1 MSFASIL
8 QEIVDECGGG
18 LAAALMGADGIP
30 IDQVEASG
38 EVSDSL
44 SDSLSDEVEVLGVEF
59 GRILDELRKAAD
71 SVAGGALEEVSIRLA
86 NFWVLMR
93 MVDEETYLVLVIGP
107 DGNAGKARFLMR
119 RQLMALREEL

>member
-8 QEIVDECGGG
+8 QEIVDGCGGG

-30 IDQVEASG
+30 IEQVEASG
-38 EVSDSL
+38 EDRESPSNGID
-44 SDSLSDEVEVLGVEF
+44 VLGVEF
-59 GRILDELRKAAD
+59 GRILDEMRKASD
-71 SVAGGALEEVSIRLA
+71 SVSGGALEEVSIRLA

-93 MVDEETYLVLVIGP
+93 VVDEETYLVLAIEP

-119 RQLMALREEL
+119 RQLMALRDEL

>member
-18 LAAALMGADGIP
+18 MAAALMGADGIP
-30 IDQVEASG
+30 IEQVEASG
-38 EVSDSL
+38 ESRSTLGDDVD
-44 SDSLSDEVEVLGVEF
+44 VLGVEF
-59 GRILDELRKAAD
+59 GRILDEMRKASD
-71 SVAGGALEEVSIRLA
+71 SVGGGPLEEVAIRLA

-93 MVDEETYLVLVIGP
+93 AVDDETYLVLAIEP

-119 RQLMALREEL
+119 RQLMALRDAL

>member
-30 IDQVEASG
+30 IEQVETSG
-38 EVSDSL
+38 EPRESL
-44 SDSLSDEVEVLGVEF
+44 KDGVDVLGVEF
-59 GRILDELRKAAD
+59 GRILDEMRKASD
-71 SVAGGALEEVSIRLA
+71 SVDGGALEEVSVRLS

-93 MVDEETYLVLVIGP
+93 MVDEETYLVLAIEP
-107 DGNAGKARFLMR
+107 NGNAGKARFLMR
-119 RQLMALREEL
+119 RQLTALRDEL

>member
-30 IDQVEASG
+30 IEEVQASEGVG
-38 EVSDSL
+38 ESL
-44 SDSLSDEVEVLGVEF
+44 SDGVDVLGVEF
-59 GRILDELRKAAD
+59 GRILDEMRKASD
-71 SVAGGALEEVSIRLA
+71 SVGGGALEEVSVRLS

-93 MVDEETYLVLVIGP
+93 MVDEETYLVLAIEP
-107 DGNAGKARFLMR
+107 NGNAGKARFLMR
-119 RQLMALREEL
+119 RQLMALRDEL

>member
-18 LAAALMGADGIP
+18 LAAALMGADGLP
-30 IDQVEASG
+30 IEQVEASG
-38 EVSDSL
+38 EVGGTL
-44 SDSLSDEVEVLGVEF
+44 SSEVDVLGVEF
-59 GRILDELRKAAD
+59 GRILDEVRKTSD

-86 NFWVLMR
+86 KFWVLMR
-93 MVDEETYLVLVIGP
+93 MVDEETYLVLAIEP

>member
-30 IDQVEASG
+30 IEKVETNG
-38 EVSDSL
+38 EAREF
-44 SDSLSDEVEVLGVEF
+44 LSDEVDVLGVEF
-59 GRILDELRKAAD
+59 GRILDEMRKASD
-71 SVAGGALEEVSIRLA
+71 SVGGGGLEEVSVRLSR
-86 NFWVLMR
+86 FWVLMR
-93 MVDEETYLVLVIGP
+93 VVDEETYLVLAIKP

-119 RQLMALREEL
+119 RQLMALRDEL

>member
-30 IDQVEASG
+30 IEQVEASG
-38 EVSDSL
+38 GVRGSL
-44 SDSLSDEVEVLGVEF
+44 SHEVDALGVEF
-59 GRILDELRKAAD
+59 GRILDEMRKASD
-71 SVAGGALEEVSIRLA
+71 SVAGGVLEEVSVRLA

-93 MVDEETYLVLVIGP
+93 VVDEESFLVLAIEP
-107 DGNAGKARFLMR
+107 DGNTGKARFLMR

>member
-30 IDQVEASG
+30 IEQVEASG
-38 EVSDSL
+38 EPRESL
-44 SDSLSDEVEVLGVEF
+44 KDGVDVLGVEF
-59 GRILDELRKAAD
+59 GRILDEMRKASD
-71 SVAGGALEEVSIRLA
+71 SVGGGLLEEVSVRLS

-93 MVDEETYLVLVIGP
+93 TVDEETYLVLAIEP
-107 DGNAGKARFLMR
+107 DGNSGKARFLMR
-119 RQLMALREEL
+119 RQLMALRDEL

>member
-38 EVSDSL
+38 EVSE
-44 SDSLSDEVEVLGVEF
+44 SLSDEVEVLGVEF
-59 GRILDELRKAAD
+59 GRILDEVRKASD
-71 SVAGGALEEVSIRLA
+71 SVTGGALEEVSVRLA

-93 MVDEETYLVLVIGP
+93 VVDEETYLVLAVGP

>member
-1 MSFASIL
+1 MTFASIL

-30 IDQVEASG
+30 IEEVERSG
-38 EVSDSL
+38 EPGESL
-44 SDSLSDEVEVLGVEF
+44 KDGVDVLGVEF
-59 GRILDELRKAAD
+59 GRILDEMRKASD
-71 SVAGGALEEVSIRLA
+71 SVGGGALEEVSVRLS

-93 MVDEETYLVLVIGP
+93 MVDEETFLVLAIEP

-119 RQLMALREEL
+119 RQLMALRDEL

>member
-18 LAAALMGADGIP
+18 LAAALMGSDGIP
-30 IDQVEASG
+30 IEQVEASG
-38 EVSDSL
+38 EARESVSS
-44 SDSLSDEVEVLGVEF
+44 EIEVLGVEF
-59 GRILDELRKAAD
+59 GRILDELRKASD
-71 SVAGGALEEVSIRLA
+71 SVAGGALEEVSIRLT

-93 MVDEETYLVLVIGP
+93 TIDDETYLVLAIQP

-119 RQLMALREEL
+119 RHLLALREEL

>member
-30 IDQVEASG
+30 IEQVEATD
-38 EVSDSL
+38 EAAVSL
-44 SDSLSDEVEVLGVEF
+44 GDEVDVLGVEF
-59 GRILDELRKAAD
+59 GRILDEMRKASD
-71 SVAGGALEEVSIRLA
+71 SVGGGSLEEVSVRLS

-93 MVDEETYLVLVIGP
+93 VVDEETFLVLAIEP
-107 DGNAGKARFLMR
+107 NGNAGKARFLMR
-119 RQLMALREEL
+119 RQLMELRDEL

>member
-18 LAAALMGADGIP
+18 LAAALMGSDGIP
-30 IDQVEASG
+30 IEQVEASG
-38 EVSDSL
+38 EVREAL
-44 SDSLSDEVEVLGVEF
+44 SSEVDVLGVEF
-59 GRILDELRKAAD
+59 GRILDELRKASD

-93 MVDEETYLVLVIGP
+93 TIDEETYLLLAIGP
-107 DGNAGKARFLMR
+107 YGNVGKARFLMR
-119 RQLMALREEL
+119 RQLLALREEL

>member
-38 EVSDSL
+38 EVSEA
-44 SDSLSDEVEVLGVEF
+44 LSDEVEVLGVEF
-59 GRILDELRKAAD
+59 GRILDELRKASD
-71 SVAGGALEEVSIRLA
+71 SVSGGTLEEVSIRLA

-93 MVDEETYLVLVIGP
+93 VVDEESYLVLAMEP

>member
-18 LAAALMGADGIP
+18 LAAALMGAGGIP

-38 EVSDSL
+38 GVSE
-44 SDSLSDEVEVLGVEF
+44 SLSDEVEVLGVEF
-59 GRILDELRKAAD
+59 GRILDELRKASD

-93 MVDEETYLVLVIGP
+93 VVDEETYLVLAIEP
-107 DGNAGKARFLMR
+107 DGNMGKARFLMR
-119 RQLMALREEL
+119 RQLMALRDEL

>member
-30 IDQVEASG
+30 IEQVEASG
-38 EVSDSL
+38 EVRASL
-44 SDSLSDEVEVLGVEF
+44 SHEVDALGVEF
-59 GRILDELRKAAD
+59 GRILDEMRKASD
-71 SVAGGALEEVSIRLA
+71 SVAGGVLEEVSVRLA

-93 MVDEETYLVLVIGP
+93 VVDEESYLVLAIEP
-107 DGNAGKARFLMR
+107 DGNPGKARFLMR

>member
-8 QEIVDECGGG
+8 QEIVDGCGGG

-30 IDQVEASG
+30 IEQVEASG
-38 EVSDSL
+38 EVREPL
-44 SDSLSDEVEVLGVEF
+44 SHEVDALGVEF
-59 GRILDELRKAAD
+59 GRILDEMRKASD
-71 SVAGGALEEVSIRLA
+71 SVAGGVLEEVSVRLA

-93 MVDEETYLVLVIGP
+93 VVDEESYLVLAIEP

>member
-38 EVSDSL
+38 EVSE
-44 SDSLSDEVEVLGVEF
+44 SLSDEVEVLGVEF
-59 GRILDELRKAAD
+59 GRILDELRKASD

-93 MVDEETYLVLVIGP
+93 VVDEETYLVLAVGP

-119 RQLMALREEL
+119 RQLMTLREEL

>member
-30 IDQVEASG
+30 IEQVEASG
-38 EVSDSL
+38 EVRESL
-44 SDSLSDEVEVLGVEF
+44 SNEVDVLGVEF
-59 GRILDELRKAAD
+59 GRILDEMRKTSD
-71 SVAGGALEEVSIRLA
+71 SVAGGFLEEVSVRMA
-86 NFWVLMR
+86 NFSVLMR
-93 MVDEETYLVLVIGP
+93 MIDEETYLVLAIEP

-119 RQLMALREEL
+119 RQLMALRDEL

>member
-30 IDQVEASG
+30 IEEVEASG
-38 EVSDSL
+38 EVGKSL
-44 SDSLSDEVEVLGVEF
+44 SDGVDVLGVEF
-59 GRILDELRKAAD
+59 GRILDEMRKASD
-71 SVAGGALEEVSIRLA
+71 SVSGGALEEVSVRLS

-93 MVDEETYLVLVIGP
+93 VVDEETYLVLAIEP
-107 DGNAGKARFLMR
+107 DGNMGKARFLMR
-119 RQLMALREEL
+119 RQLMALRDEL

>member
-18 LAAALMGADGIP
+18 LAAALMGSDGIP
-30 IDQVEASG
+30 IEQVEASG
-38 EVSDSL
+38 ELRESVSGEID
-44 SDSLSDEVEVLGVEF
+44 VLGVEF
-59 GRILDELRKAAD
+59 GRILDELRKASD

-93 MVDEETYLVLVIGP
+93 TIDEETYLILAIQP

-119 RQLMALREEL
+119 RHVLALREEL